1 MAQAKTRTKAKRA
14 SGRAKSSGSTSN
26 RGSTKK
32 TANRSKGSAAN
43 RSKGSG
49 RAKPGSTRSRA
60 PSKSKSRTKK
70 GNSGGSRPKTQ
81 TGSGASSSRVLE
93 KAKGPATMAGAALI
107 GVAGGIAAV
116 RGGGKRRS
124 GLISGAGRSGLMAGV
139 GKALSKPNLN
149 GLSTRGLDLKGRLDG
164 LNLPKSD
171 GSTIGWIEEKAR
183 EFGDAG
189 YRVADLTS
197 EARRLQKG
205 GSGRG

>member
-1 MAQAKTRTKAKRA
+1 MAQTKTRTKAKRA
-14 SGRAKSSGSTSN
+14 SGRAKSSGSTSR
-26 RGSTKK
+26 RGSAKK
-32 TANRSKGSAAN
+32 PAN

-60 PSKSKSRTKK
+60 PSKAKSRAKNR
-70 GNSGGSRPKTQ
+70 NSGGSRPKTQ
-81 TGSGASSSRVLE
+81 ARSGASSPGVLE

-124 GLISGAGRSGLMAGV
+124 GLMSGV
-139 GKALSKPNLN
+139 GKALPKPNLN

-164 LNLPKSD
+164 ITLPKSD
-171 GSTIGWIEEKAR
+171 GSTIGWVEEKAR
-183 EFGDAG
+183 EIGDAG